1 MMNMV
6 ISDQRL
12 IVDNVR
18 LMMMVVMRND
28 DESHDDDEYK
38 EEDDDGNYDEGD
50 DDDAFSVRTPTPGY
64 FWPALL
70 C

>member
-38 EEDDDGNYDEGD
+38 EEDDDGNYD
-50 DDDAFSVRTPTPGY
+50 AYLIFVTNATNI
-64 FWPALL
+64 FV
-70 C
+70 